1 MKPYLRATVT
11 VVTTYH
17 FPNQF
22 FFAVAVVINR
32 GSKVL
37 EFVFTG
43 ITRLLEYHL
52 PYNSGKVATSGFE
65 ELASLLYP
73 YRKIKVVTR

>member
-22 FFAVAVVINR
+22 FFAVAVVITR

-37 EFVFTG
+37 EVIFTA
-43 ITRLLEYHL
+43 ITKLLEYHL
-52 PYNSGKVATSGFE
+52 PYNSGKVAPSGFE
-65 ELASLLYP
+65 VPASLLYP